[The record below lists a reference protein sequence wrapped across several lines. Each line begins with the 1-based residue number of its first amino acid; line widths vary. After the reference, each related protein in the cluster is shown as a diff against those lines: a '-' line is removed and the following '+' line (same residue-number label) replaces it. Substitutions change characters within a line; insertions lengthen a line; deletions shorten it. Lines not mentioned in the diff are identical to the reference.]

1 MGDQVGEA
9 DDGIER
15 SAYFVAHV
23 CQKRRFQPVSL
34 FRFFLFA
41 TFVFLFQFLDIKPE
55 AQDGNCCQQD
65 NDCKCTEQMYFIFL
79 KECRWLLIINGVGWK
94 AGRFDAV
101 IEQMLVI
108 EIGVRFP
115 SDMGLDIPGCGSLP
129 Y

>member
-1 MGDQVGEA
+1 
-9 DDGIER
+9 
-15 SAYFVAHV
+15 
-23 CQKRRFQPVSL
+23 
-34 FRFFLFA
+34 
-41 TFVFLFQFLDIKPE
+41 
-55 AQDGNCCQQD
+55 
-65 NDCKCTEQMYFIFL
+65 MYFIFL